1 MSKVL
6 IQITNLAEEHT
17 LGKKSL
23 IKLTRKTNPKIV
35 SLILTLKDR
44 ANTDDAPIWKDIAKR
59 LEIPSRNYEAVNIS
73 KINRHTENYYFLLI
87 PGKVLGAGLIDHPV
101 TVSAVTFS
109 GSAIKKITE
118 AGGKCLN
125 LEEIMEANPKGSG
138 IIIFC

>member
-1 MSKVL
+1 VSKVL

-44 ANTDDAPIWKDIAKR
+44 ANIDDAPIWKDIAKR
-59 LEIPSRNYEAVNIS
+59 LEIPSRNYAAVNIS
-73 KINRHTENYYFLLI
+73 KINRHTANYDVLLI
-87 PGKVLGAGLIDHPV
+87 PGKVLGAGLIDHSV

-118 AGGKCLN
+118 AGGKCLS
-125 LEEIMEANPKGSG
+125 LEEIMEANPKGSS
-138 IIIFC
+138 IRIFC

>member
-1 MSKVL
+1 VSKVL

-44 ANTDDAPIWKDIAKR
+44 ANIDAAPIWKDIAKR
-59 LEIPSRNYEAVNIS
+59 LEIPSRNYATVNLS
-73 KINRHTENYYFLLI
+73 KINRHTANYDVLLI

-101 TVSAVTFS
+101 TVSAVNFS

-118 AGGKCLN
+118 AGGKCLS
-125 LEEIMEANPKGSG
+125 LEEIMETNPKGSG
-138 IIIFC
+138 IRIFC

>member
-44 ANTDDAPIWKDIAKR
+44 ANIDAAPIWKDIAKR
-59 LEIPSRNYEAVNIS
+59 LETPSRNYATVNIS
-73 KINRHTENYYFLLI
+73 KINRHTANYDVLLI
-87 PGKVLGAGLIDHPV
+87 PGKVLGAGLIGHPV

-138 IIIFC
+138 IRIFC